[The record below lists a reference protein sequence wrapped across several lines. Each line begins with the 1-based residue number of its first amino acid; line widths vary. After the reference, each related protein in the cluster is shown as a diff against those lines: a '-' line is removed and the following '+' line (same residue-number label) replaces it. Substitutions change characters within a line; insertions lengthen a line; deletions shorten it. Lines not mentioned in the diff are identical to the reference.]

1 MASEH
6 IASVRLASAC
16 IGAVHLASADM
27 ASACIGAVRLASA
40 DMVPACIAPVRLA
53 PVCIASDCLVPVC
66 IAPVSQAS
74 VCNPCYNPSD
84 NLLTQLL
91 HQFRTYLR
99 DMPYSLLTLFSGI
112 AYLGLNKYICYKS
125 IEEKVGKGE
134 KFIDVY

>member
-1 MASEH
+1 M
-6 IASVRLASAC
+6 VP
-16 IGAVHLASADM
+16 
-27 ASACIGAVRLASA
+27 ACIGAVRLASA
-40 DMVPACIAPVRLA
+40 DMVPACIGAVRLAPVCIASDCLAPVCIAPVRLV

-66 IAPVSQAS
+66 IAPVRQAS

-84 NLLTQLL
+84 NLLIQLL

>member
-1 MASEH
+1 MASAC
-6 IASVRLASAC
+6 IGAVRLASAC
-16 IGAVHLASADM
+16 IAPVRLASADM
-27 ASACIGAVRLASA
+27 ASACIGAVRL
-40 DMVPACIAPVRLA
+40 V
-53 PVCIASDCLVPVC
+53 PVCIASDCLAPVC
-66 IAPVSQAS
+66 IAPVRQAS
-74 VCNPCYNPSD
+74 VCNPCYTPSD